1 MSDSTPNSAGN
12 TSRRVGAVPH
22 STPLIDILLVYLRL
36 FGIKPTREEFLSGL
50 PQTDGDLDIDLAARA
65 LKRFGCS
72 AKLLRNDVI
81 REQHFP
87 LCARMKDGTWRII
100 VARKGDYYHCVDET
114 VPNGLRRLPVDGFNA
129 AFSGV
134 AIQALLDIGELQ
146 RRHVGQQAEGHWFWG
161 KFKGQKPLIR
171 DIIMGGFVAN
181 LIAVAVSLFAMQVYD
196 RVIPNQAVETLWV
209 LVLGAIMA
217 ICMEALIKI
226 ARSHLM
232 DVSGKNIELEINREL
247 FEKLQGMKLSSRHT
261 TPGSLIY
268 AVREFGSVREF
279 FTSASIGLVGDLPF
293 VFIFLGIV
301 YLIAGPVVWVM
312 IVAILLIIIPSL
324 LAQKTMSRLAEEMQ
338 GGASAANKVLIE
350 VGYGAETVKS
360 ARGEGYF
367 QRKWEEIAT
376 LNAAKTTQQRRLA
389 SVLTFWSTG
398 IQQACI
404 VFSVVVGVYLVFAG
418 SFTVGTIIA
427 VSILSGRI
435 LGPATQLSGTL
446 ARWQQVRSAMDGL
459 EKILTSEQDRAVD
472 RQYSR
477 RQVFDG
483 QINMRSLVFSYGEDS
498 PRAVQI
504 NDAVI
509 AAGSKVALL
518 GSNGSGKSTL
528 LKLISGL
535 YAPSAGKIMLDN
547 LDLAQID
554 PDDVR
559 RNIGYLSQEVKLFSG
574 TLRDN
579 LLLGVTHH
587 DEATLFEA
595 IAFGGLD
602 RFVKSHPKGLD
613 MQIIDG
619 GDGLS
624 VGQRQSVGL
633 ARLFLQD
640 PQIVLL
646 DEPTAS
652 LDQGLEQQLI
662 SRLEKWLDGRTALIA
677 THRTPILQIV
687 DTALVMGNGAVAM
700 QGPRDEILRKLQ
712 APVELVPKAR
722 ETDVNEKR
730 LSA

>member
-1 MSDSTPNSAGN
+1 MSDSTPKSAGN
-12 TSRRVGAVPH
+12 TSRRVGAVSQ

-50 PQTDGDLDIDLAARA
+50 PQTDGDLDIDLATRA

-72 AKLLRNDVI
+72 TQLVSNADI
-81 REQHFP
+81 QEQQLP
-87 LCARMKDGTWRII
+87 LCARMQNGTWRII
-100 VARKGDYYHCVDET
+100 VARKGDFFHCIDET
-114 VPNGLRRLPVDGFNA
+114 VPNGLRRLPVDSFNA
-129 AFSGV
+129 GFSGV

-146 RRHVGQQAEGHWFWG
+146 RRHVGKQAQGHWFWG
-161 KFKGQKPLIR
+161 KFKGQMPLIR
-171 DIIMGGFVAN
+171 DIILGGFVAN

-209 LVLGAIMA
+209 LVAGAMIA
-217 ICMEALIKI
+217 ISMEALIKI

-312 IVAILLIIIPSL
+312 IVAILLIIVPSL

-389 SVLTFWSTG
+389 SVLTFWSSG
-398 IQQACI
+398 MQQACI

-459 EKILTSEQDRAVD
+459 EKILTSEQDRAAD

-483 QINMRSLVFSYGEDS
+483 QVHIRSLVFSYGEDS

-528 LKLISGL
+528 LKLITGL
-535 YAPSAGKIMLDN
+535 YAPDSGKVMIDN

-579 LLLGVTHH
+579 LLLGVNDH
-587 DEATLFEA
+587 DEASLFEA
-595 IAFGGLD
+595 MAFGGLD
-602 RFVKSHPKGLD
+602 RFVKGHPKGLD
-613 MQIIDG
+613 MPIADG

-687 DTALVMGNGAVAM
+687 DTAIVMGNGAVAM

-722 ETDVNEKR
+722 ETDANDKR